1 MRIDPTRNTGPTRT
15 LEQALD
21 RDCRDYRG
29 GLKAVCAILGEPYD
43 GFQKR
48 LSVSYPDH
56 HLYLNDFERVVELV
70 QGDAV
75 REWFQQLYGVVCY
88 QPAAVEASADT
99 LREVARVMGC
109 NGDFVESLVD
119 GAADGQWDEH
129 EVAKLERQAHALIGK
144 LMGIVAGA
152 RQALEGKAHG

>member
-1 MRIDPTRNTGPTRT
+1 
-15 LEQALD
+15 
-21 RDCRDYRG
+21 
-29 GLKAVCAILGEPYD
+29 
-43 GFQKR
+43 
-48 LSVSYPDH
+48 
-56 HLYLNDFERVVELV
+56 
-70 QGDAV
+70 
-75 REWFQQLYGVVCY
+75 
-88 QPAAVEASADT
+88 
-99 LREVARVMGC
+99 MGC